1 LQGQASRAS
10 AKTEQ
15 QKRKGN
21 QKGASGLRP
30 SPKGETGLK
39 PLSKKDPILGPLS
52 IPKSGNSLKSGDSSS
67 KQPKKGATRKAVLP
81 PPETK
86 DRKRVKKVSF
96 EGDVPERESA
106 RICYLEEDA
115 EVELTF
121 EVRFHQSWA
130 MNFFLSHISTDSPF
144 K

>member
-1 LQGQASRAS
+1 LQSQASRAS

-30 SPKGETGLK
+30 CPKGESGLK
-39 PLSKKDPILGPLS
+39 PLSKKDPILRPLS
-52 IPKSGNSLKSGDSSS
+52 IPKSDSLKSSESSS
-67 KQPKKGATRKAVLP
+67 KQPKKGPTRKAVLP

-96 EGDVPERESA
+96 EGDVPEREDLQQGLA

-121 EVRFHQSWA
+121 EVRFFITTLHY
-130 MNFFLSHISTDSPF
+130 LISR
-144 K
+144 

>member
-1 LQGQASRAS
+1 LLQSQASRAS

-39 PLSKKDPILGPLS
+39 PLSKKDPSLGPLSS

-67 KQPKKGATRKAVLP
+67 KQPKKGPTRKAVLP

-121 EVRFHQSWA
+121 EVRFFY
-130 MNFFLSHISTDSPF
+130 MNTNTISIDSPF